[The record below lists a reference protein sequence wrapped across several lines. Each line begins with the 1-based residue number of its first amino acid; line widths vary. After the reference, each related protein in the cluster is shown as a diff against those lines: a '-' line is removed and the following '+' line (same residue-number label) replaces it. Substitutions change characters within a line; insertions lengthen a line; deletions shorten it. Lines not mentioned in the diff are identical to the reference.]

1 MVAAEAYKTMTQF
14 IDKTKDFK
22 GFLSAR
28 VLDKLNNQYDS
39 ELMNAEKLSVGM
51 VRDACAARYN
61 LDAELGKTG
70 DSRNATLIR
79 WLAILATYFM
89 YNDIAD
95 DDIPERVI
103 KNYNDVV
110 SQLSRINAGKES
122 VEFARLID
130 EEGGTSTKFAWG
142 SEPRRTHNLY

>member
-1 MVAAEAYKTMTQF
+1 MTQF

-28 VLDKLNNQYDS
+28 VLEKLNNEYDS
-39 ELMNAEKLSVGM
+39 ELVNAEKLAIGM
-51 VRDACAARYN
+51 VRDACTAKYDIS
-61 LDAELGKTG
+61 LELSKTG

-110 SQLSRINAGKES
+110 SQLSRINSGKES
-122 VEFARLID
+122 VEFARLTD
-130 EEGGTSTKFAWG
+130 SEGSTTTKFAWG
-142 SEPRRTHNLY
+142 SETRRTHNLY